1 MNALLRSS
9 LLPLAC
15 VAAVTALTVWLL
27 PHLGLASASL
37 LFLLPVLVSA
47 MRGGVVPGLV
57 ATFAGTAAYNFFLL
71 EPRYT
76 FRVHQVDNLVSVFV
90 LGAVAIVT
98 SRLANRLLAREA
110 EANERAAASASA
122 ARLATILSADPP
134 DRALQDGVAFIAESY
149 GEAMVL
155 DESDLAS
162 DSGMLSSL
170 DRTAASWALHNGDR
184 TGHGT
189 GTMAAAEWT
198 FVPLHPRNRS
208 DQVVLALAR
217 STDGGTRDHDQ
228 LRHIGDLCQLLGQCR
243 DRARLVEER
252 RGRELVEAR
261 DRLRQT
267 MLASLAHD
275 FRTPLTVISGQLEL
289 ICDTSVQAREA
300 LHAARRLERTMA
312 DLLGVARLEDGSL
325 VVRHESLDPV
335 DVVAAALERVI
346 PLAGVAVRSDMAS
359 DLPFVAGDAVLLQ
372 HVLVNL
378 LDNATRHARSA
389 VLVRVRPVGD
399 AVEFSVEDDGPG
411 IPPEGRERLFE
422 RFTRI
427 EGSDR
432 TDGSGLGLAIV
443 KGFADAM
450 AMNITISDVDP
461 TGARFSLLAR
471 SCIVEIA

>member
-1 MNALLRSS
+1 VTSVFRSS
-9 LLPLAC
+9 LVPLAG
-15 VAAVTALTVWLL
+15 VAAITALTAWLL
-27 PHLGLASASL
+27 PRLGLASASL

-47 MRGGVVPGLV
+47 MRGGVVPGLI

-110 EANERAAASASA
+110 EANERAEASATA
-122 ARLATILSADPP
+122 ARLATTLSADPP
-134 DRALQDGVAFIAESY
+134 DRALQDGLAFMTASF
-149 GEAMVL
+149 GEAL
-155 DESDLAS
+155 LIDEQDLAA
-162 DSGMLSSL
+162 DEAALSSL
-170 DRTAASWALHNGDR
+170 DRGAASWALHNGDR

-217 STDGGTRDHDQ
+217 PANGSTRGDEQIRQ
-228 LRHIGDLCQLLGQCR
+228 IGDLCLLLGQCR
-243 DRARLVEER
+243 DRARLFEER
-252 RGRELVEAR
+252 RERELVEAR

-275 FRTPLTVISGQLEL
+275 FRTPLTVISGQLEQL
-289 ICDTSVQAREA
+289 AVTNEQAQEA
-300 LHAARRLERTMA
+300 LRAARRLERTMA
-312 DLLGVARLEDGSL
+312 DLLGLARLEDGSL
-325 VVRHESLDPV
+325 VVRSESLDPV
-335 DVVAAALERVI
+335 DVAATALERMT
-346 PLAGVAVRSDMAS
+346 PPAGMALRSEVAT

-378 LDNATRHARSA
+378 LDNAMWHARSA
-389 VLVRVRPVGD
+389 VLLRVRAVGD
-399 AVEFSVEDDGPG
+399 IVEFSVEDDGSGIAPG
-411 IPPEGRERLFE
+411 DRDRLFE

-432 TDGSGLGLAIV
+432 TEGSGLGLAIV

-450 AMNITISDVDP
+450 GMQVKIADAEP

-471 SCIVEIA
+471 SCNVEIA

>member
-1 MNALLRSS
+1 VKRVIRSS
-9 LLPLAC
+9 LVPLAC
-15 VAAVTALTVWLL
+15 VAAVTALTVWFL

-47 MRGGVVPGLV
+47 MRGGVVPGLI

-110 EANERAAASASA
+110 EANERAEASATA
-122 ARLATILSADPP
+122 ARLATILSSDPP
-134 DRALQDGVAFIAESY
+134 DRALQDGLAYIAASY
-149 GEAMVL
+149 GEALML
-155 DESDLAS
+155 DEADLLS
-162 DSGMLSSL
+162 DSAALSSL
-170 DRTAASWALHNGDR
+170 DRGAASWALHNGDR

-198 FVPLHPRNRS
+198 FVPLHPRSCS

-217 STDGGTRDHDQ
+217 PADGSTRDDDQ
-228 LRHIGDLCQLLGQCR
+228 LRQIGSLCQLLGQCR
-243 DRARLVEER
+243 DRARLFEER

-261 DRLRQT
+261 DRLRQA

-275 FRTPLTVISGQLEL
+275 FRTPITVISGQLEL
-289 ICDTSVQAREA
+289 ISETSTQAREA

-325 VVRHESLDPV
+325 VARNESLDPV
-335 DVVAAALERVI
+335 DVIAAALDGLT
-346 PLAGVAVRSDMAS
+346 PPAGVSLRSELAE

-389 VLVRVRPVGD
+389 VMVRARPRGD
-399 AVEFSVEDDGPG
+399 SVEFIVEDDGPG
-411 IPPEGRERLFE
+411 IPHDERDRIFE
-422 RFTRI
+422 RFTRL

-450 AMNITISDVDP
+450 AMQVTISDAEP
-461 TGARFSLLAR
+461 TGARFSLLVR
-471 SCIVEIA
+471 SRNMEIA

>member
-1 MNALLRSS
+1 MNRVLRSS
-9 LLPLAC
+9 LVPLAC
-15 VAAVTALTVWLL
+15 VAVVTAMTAWLL

-47 MRGGVVPGLV
+47 MRGGVVPGLI

-71 EPRYT
+71 EPRFT

-110 EANERAAASASA
+110 EANERAAASGTA
-122 ARLATILSADPP
+122 AHLATILSADPP
-134 DRALQDGVAFIAESY
+134 DRALQDGLAFLADSY
-149 GEAMVL
+149 GEVIVI
-155 DESDLAS
+155 DEADLAAE
-162 DSGMLSSL
+162 SGALSSL
-170 DRTAASWALHNGDR
+170 DRGAASWALHNGDR

-217 STDGGTRDHDQ
+217 PADGSTREHEQ
-228 LRHIGDLCQLLGQCR
+228 LRQIGNLCQLLGQCR
-243 DRARLVEER
+243 DRARLLEER

-289 ICDTSVQAREA
+289 ISESNEQAREA

-312 DLLGVARLEDGSL
+312 DLLGVARLEDGSII
-325 VVRHESLDPV
+325 VRHESLDPV
-335 DVVAAALERVI
+335 DVVAAAIGRVTPPAGI
-346 PLAGVAVRSDMAS
+346 VMRSELAA

-378 LDNATRHARSA
+378 LDNAMRHARSR
-389 VLVRVRPVGD
+389 VLVRVRATGES
-399 AVEFSVEDDGPG
+399 VEFSIEDDGPG
-411 IPPEGRERLFE
+411 IPLDERDRLFE
-422 RFTRI
+422 RFTRL

-432 TDGSGLGLAIV
+432 TNGSGLGLAIV

-450 AMNITISDVDP
+450 GMQVTISDGEP

-471 SCIVEIA
+471 SRNVELE